1 MSDQLTLGILQN
13 AIKGTAAAFR
23 TRATLQPATGPGG
36 KVFPP
41 TYAGAKYAMETR
53 RVNGA
58 EIPCVLLDSVQSQ
71 ANRHEEV
78 LQNAIDAKEVK
89 LPVVEVDFSSQ
100 QLLDAVGKVTSLTAP
115 HRVADAIL
123 RDSERDGVRFRQTE
137 EGKKLD
143 TVSPQNATALYE
155 LCPTAL
161 IFGIWD
167 STGPKGGL
175 GAKFQRAFVSEIV
188 GVNAIIGKKTNS
200 RIDPLQIRKEAGP
213 IFRTADGQMTT
224 NPDEAKKDESGKC
237 CLYGKSDKGKD
248 IYIDVK
254 ATKFPDEGNP
264 SAANHGNVTPDF
276 DKDKKTKQEKPGG
289 VTIDYAEQTAVLS
302 LPALRRLHFSVDG
315 NRSPQTDAAG
325 QTVLAAL
332 ALYAAALANERGF
345 DLRSRCLLW
354 SETPAEWELLDRPGD
369 VPQKL
374 AFTAAK
380 ALVILK
386 EAVAAAEGVGLK
398 WRTEPLMLK
407 PSISLA
413 ALVEKSQRISSAA
426 SEED

>member
-1 MSDQLTLGILQN
+1 MSDKLTLGILQN
-13 AIKGTAAAFR
+13 AVKGTAAAFR
-23 TRATLQPATGPGG
+23 THATLQPATGPGG

-41 TYAGAKYAMETR
+41 TYAGAKYATETR

-71 ANRHEEV
+71 ANRHEEA
-78 LQNAIDAKEVK
+78 LQNAIDAGEVK
-89 LPVVEVDFSSQ
+89 LPVIEVDFSGQ
-100 QLLDAVGKVTSLTAP
+100 QLLDAVGKITSLTAP

-123 RDSERDGVRFRQTE
+123 RDSEKDGVEFRKTD

-143 TVSPQNATALYE
+143 TVAPQNATALYE

-188 GVNAIIGKKTNS
+188 GVNTVIGVKTAS
-200 RIDPLQIRKEAGP
+200 RIDPLQIRKQAMVVK
-213 IFRTADGQMTT
+213 TADG
-224 NPDEAKKDESGKC
+224 
-237 CLYGKSDKGKD
+237 
-248 IYIDVK
+248 YILAENEK
-254 ATKFPDEGNP
+254 TRGAISP
-264 SAANHGNVTPDF
+264 SEVNHGNIPPDVD
-276 DKDKKTKQEKPGG
+276 DKTGG

-302 LPALRRLHFSVDG
+302 LPALRRLHFPVDG
-315 NRSPQTDAAG
+315 KRSVEVDSAG

-354 SETPAEWELLDRPGD
+354 PEAPAVWELLDRPGTA
-369 VPQKL
+369 PQKL
-374 AFTAAK
+374 AFTVTE
-380 ALVILK
+380 ALDILND
-386 EAVAAAEGVGLK
+386 AVAAAEGFGLK
-398 WRTEPLMLK
+398 WRTEPLTLK
-407 PSISLA
+407 PSDKLVK
-413 ALVEKSQRISSAA
+413 LVEKSQRITAA
-426 SEED
+426 ATEGD

>member
-1 MSDQLTLGILQN
+1 MSDKLTLGILQN
-13 AIKGTAAAFR
+13 AMKGSAAAFR
-23 TRATLQPATGPGG
+23 THATLQPATGAGG

-41 TYAGAKYAMETR
+41 TYAGAKYATETR

-71 ANRHEEV
+71 ANRHEEA
-78 LQNAIDAKEVK
+78 LQNAIDAGEVK
-89 LPVVEVDFSSQ
+89 LPIVEVNFSGQ

-115 HRVADAIL
+115 HRIADAIL

-161 IFGIWD
+161 LFGIWD

-188 GVNAIIGKKTNS
+188 GVNAVVGVKTSS
-200 RIDPLQIRKEAGP
+200 RIDPLQIRKQAMVLK
-213 IFRTADGQMTT
+213 TADGYRLAENEKITG
-224 NPDEAKKDESGKC
+224 AIS
-237 CLYGKSDKGKD
+237 
-248 IYIDVK
+248 
-254 ATKFPDEGNP
+254 P
-264 SAANHGNVTPDF
+264 SEVNHGNIPPDVD
-276 DKDKKTKQEKPGG
+276 DKTGG

-302 LPALRRLHFSVDG
+302 LPALRRLHFPVDG
-315 NRSPQTDAAG
+315 KRSSETDTAA

-354 SETPAEWELLDRPGD
+354 PETTAEWELLDRPGFA
-369 VPQKL
+369 PQKL
-374 AFTAAK
+374 VFTATE
-380 ALVILK
+380 ALAILK
-386 EAVAAAEGVGLK
+386 EAVAAAEGYGLK
-398 WRTEPLMLK
+398 WRTQPLTLT
-407 PSISLA
+407 PSASLV
-413 ALVEKSQRISSAA
+413 ALVEKSQRITAA
-426 SEED
+426 APEEG